1 MGEFALGQAVPRFE
15 DPRLLRGGGR
25 YVDDMVLPR
34 MALGHVLRSPH
45 AHARIRSIDA
55 TSAKAAPGVLAVLTG
70 ADWEAAGWGDLPKAS
85 GNKRRDGS
93 PAYRPR
99 YPALVKDRVRWV
111 GDYVAFVVAESVHQ
125 AADAAEL
132 IAVEYEPLPATVSTA
147 DAVEP
152 GAPRVWDDCPDNIS
166 FVYLEGDKAATD
178 AAFAGAAHIARHKF
192 VINRVTAATMEPRG
206 CIGDY
211 NAAADHYTIYTTLQ
225 RTHAYRSE
233 LARQILKVPESKVRV
248 VAGDIGGSFGMK
260 SAIYNE
266 VALVLLASKLTRRP
280 VKWTSTRTEAFLGDA
295 QARDNI
301 TEAEL
306 ALDANGRFLGLRVRT
321 IAAVGAYPQA
331 GSNAFVANLGTLAGV
346 YRTPAVYADVTAVY
360 TNTNPMRAYR
370 GNGRPEAAYV
380 IERMVDLAADELG
393 VDPIELRRRNMI
405 PPEEMP
411 FKSGLTFTYDCG
423 EFEKSLDMAVALADF
438 AGFEQRRAAAR
449 ERGKL
454 RGFGISNTI
463 ERAAAGGFEAAEIR
477 FDRTGTVTL
486 LSGSITQG
494 QGHETVYK
502 QLLCDRLGLHP
513 DQVHYVQGDT
523 EKVAIGEGTGGS
535 RSAALGGSA
544 VHLATEK
551 IVTKAK
557 TVAACVLGA
566 DGDEINF
573 EDGLFSAPRSNRR
586 LTIGEVARE
595 SLNPENLPEGMDLG
609 LIAGATFS
617 CKEQNFPN
625 GCHICELEIDAETG
639 EVEILRYSVVDDV
652 GTVMNPL
659 LLEGQICG
667 GIAQGVGQVLM
678 EDIRF
683 DPASGQLLTGSF
695 MDYAM
700 PRAGDLS
707 AIHCDSNPVPTKTN
721 PLGVKGAGEAGNVG
735 ALPAVA
741 NALADALSPL
751 GIRHIEM
758 PATPERIWLAMRQS
772 RTGQLQPK

>member
-34 MALGHVLRSPH
+34 MAFGYVLRSPH
-45 AHARIRSIDA
+45 AHARIRSIDTTA
-55 TSAKAAPGVLAVLTG
+55 AKATPGVLAVLTG
-70 ADWEAAGWGDLPKAS
+70 ADWQASGWGDLPSAS
-85 GNKRRDGS
+85 GNMRRDGS

-99 YPALVKDRVRWV
+99 FPALVKDRVRWV
-111 GDYVAFVVAESVHQ
+111 GDYVAFVVAETRHQ

-132 IAVEYEPLPATVSTA
+132 IEVDYEPLPAVVSTE
-147 DAVEP
+147 DAVKP
-152 GAPRVWDDCPDNIS
+152 GTPLVWDECPDNIC
-166 FVYLEGDKAATD
+166 FVYLEGDKVATD
-178 AAFAGAAHIARHKF
+178 AAFAGAAHIVRRKF

-206 CIGDY
+206 AIGDY
-211 NAAADHYTIYTTLQ
+211 NTADGHYTIYTTLQ
-225 RTHAYRSE
+225 RVHGYRAE
-233 LARQILKVPESKVRV
+233 LANILKAPESRVRV

-266 VALVLLASKLTRRP
+266 VALVLLASKLTGRP
-280 VKWTSTRTEAFLGDA
+280 VKWTSTRSEAFLGDA
-295 QARDNI
+295 QARDNV

-306 ALDANGRFLGLRVRT
+306 ALDRDGHFLGLRVKT

-331 GSNAFVANLGTLAGV
+331 GSNAFVNNLGTLAGV
-346 YRTPAVYADVTAVY
+346 YRTPAVHADVTAVY
-360 TNTNPMRAYR
+360 THTNPMRAYR
-370 GNGRPEAAYV
+370 GNGRPEAGYV
-380 IERMVDLAADELG
+380 IERMVDEAATELG
-393 VDPIELRRRNMI
+393 IDPIELRRRNTI
-405 PPEEMP
+405 PPEAMP

-423 EFEKSLDMAVALADF
+423 EFEKCLDMALDLAD
-438 AGFEQRRAAAR
+438 AADFERRRAEAR
-449 ERGKL
+449 RRGKL
-454 RGFGISNTI
+454 RGIGLANTI

-477 FDRTGTVTL
+477 FDRSGTVTL
-486 LSGSITQG
+486 VSGSVTQG

-502 QLLCDRLGLHP
+502 QLLCDRLGIHP

-535 RSAALGGSA
+535 RSASLGGSA

-557 TVAACVLGA
+557 AIAGRILGA
-566 DGDEINF
+566 DADEVRF
-573 EDGLFSAPRSNRR
+573 DDGLFSAPRSNRT
-586 LTIGEVARE
+586 LTVGEIAKE
-595 SLNPENLPEGMDLG
+595 SLNPQNLPEGLDLG

-625 GCHICELEIDAETG
+625 GCHICELEIDEDTG
-639 EVEILRYSVVDDV
+639 AVEILRYSVVDDV

-659 LLEGQICG
+659 LLEGQIRG

-683 DPASGQLLTGSF
+683 DPDSGQLLTGSF

-700 PRAGDLS
+700 PRADTLS
-707 AIHCDSNPVPTKTN
+707 AIDCEDHPVPTQTN

-735 ALPAVA
+735 ALPAIG
-741 NALADALSPL
+741 NALVNALSPL

-758 PATPERIWLAMRQS
+758 PATPERLWRAMQAS
-772 RTGQLQPK
+772 SDA